1 MSRIAI
7 IHKERCNPEGCGHYL
22 CIRVC
27 PINRKGEECIY
38 VDTDKKAGIA
48 EDLCI
53 GCMICVHKCPFDAIS
68 VINLP
73 EELKAQPIHQFG
85 RNGFHL
91 YNLPI
96 PISGKVVGILGVNGI
111 GKSTAV
117 KILAG
122 VLKPNLGNYEKKEGA
137 GNADLI
143 KFFKGSEAQNFFEKM
158 KKGEI
163 IVSYKPQQVEL
174 IPKGAKGNVKGLLK
188 KVDQKGEFERVVKE
202 LELGHVLDTDIGKI
216 SGGELQRVAIAATVL
231 KKANVYFFDEPSSFL
246 DIKQRIKVSS
256 FIGNL
261 ADEDTAV
268 MVVEHDLIILDYM
281 TDLIN
286 VMYGKE
292 ECYGIVGGVKA
303 TRTGMNAYLDGYIRE
318 ENVRFRDHAIK
329 FLEKPPVSR
338 AGVESLTS
346 WKGIKKKL
354 GQFSLSAESGEIF
367 RGDVIG
373 IMGENGTGKTTFVKI
388 LAGVEK
394 ADSGE
399 IEKHVKV
406 SYKPQYI
413 EADPEEVVASAVSE
427 AVQKYEIQL
436 IRPLNIK
443 PLLQRKLGELS
454 GGELQRV
461 AIARCLSQDAELYLL
476 DEPSA
481 YLDAEQRLNVS
492 TVISN
497 FMEMKGKSAVVVDH
511 DLLFLDYISKRLM
524 VFSGIPGKDG
534 KCNGPYSMEEG
545 MSMFL
550 RNLNISLR
558 RDAES
563 RRPRINKLGSVKD
576 REQKSSGKLYYQ

>member
-1 MSRIAI
+1 MARIAV
-7 IHKERCNPEGCGHYL
+7 IHKERCNPIGCGNYL

-27 PINRKGEECIY
+27 PINRKGDECIY

-68 VINLP
+68 IINLP
-73 EELKAQPIHQFG
+73 QELKQQPIHQFG

-96 PISGKVVGILGVNGI
+96 PIFGKVVGILGVNGI

-122 VLKPNLGNYEKKEGA
+122 ALKPNFGSYENKGGANYDE
-137 GNADLI
+137 LI
-143 KFFKGSEAQNFFEKM
+143 HFFKGSEAQNFFEKM

-163 IVSYKPQQVEL
+163 TVSYKPQQVEL
-174 IPKGAKGNVKGLLK
+174 IPKASKGKVRELLK
-188 KVDQKGEFERVVKE
+188 KVDQKNGFESVVKE
-202 LELGHVLDTDIGKI
+202 LGLEHVLDTDITKI

-231 KKANVYFFDEPSSFL
+231 KKASVYFFDEPSSFL
-246 DIKQRIKVSS
+246 DIKQRIKVST
-256 FIGNL
+256 FIRNL
-261 ADEDTAV
+261 ADENTAV

-281 TDLIN
+281 TDLIHI
-286 VMYGKE
+286 MYGKE
-292 ECYGIVGGVKA
+292 ESYGIVGGVKA

-329 FLEKPPVSR
+329 FQEKPPIVR
-338 AGVESLTS
+338 RGAETLTS
-346 WKGIKKKL
+346 WEGIKKRL
-354 GQFSLSAESGEIF
+354 GNFSLSAENGTIF
-367 RGDVIG
+367 NGDVIG

-388 LAGVEK
+388 LAGVEE
-394 ADSGE
+394 ADAGRVE
-399 IEKHVKV
+399 TKIRV

-413 EADPEEVVASAVSE
+413 EADPEEIVSSALGE
-427 AVQKYEIQL
+427 AVANYEVQL
-436 IRPLNIK
+436 IRPLSIK
-443 PLLQRKLGELS
+443 PLLLRKLGELS

-461 AIARCLSQDAELYLL
+461 AIAKCLSQDADLYLL

-492 TVISN
+492 SVIGN
-497 FMEMKGKSAVVVDH
+497 FMELKGKSAVVVDH
-511 DLLFLDYISKRLM
+511 DLLFLDYISKRLI
-524 VFSGIPGKDG
+524 VFGGVPGKEG
-534 KCNGPYSMEEG
+534 NCNGPYGMEDG
-545 MSMFL
+545 MSNFL
-550 RNLNISLR
+550 KSLGISLR

-563 RRPRINKLGSVKD
+563 RRPRINKPGSVKD
-576 REQKSSGKLYYQ
+576 RQQKNSGKLYYG